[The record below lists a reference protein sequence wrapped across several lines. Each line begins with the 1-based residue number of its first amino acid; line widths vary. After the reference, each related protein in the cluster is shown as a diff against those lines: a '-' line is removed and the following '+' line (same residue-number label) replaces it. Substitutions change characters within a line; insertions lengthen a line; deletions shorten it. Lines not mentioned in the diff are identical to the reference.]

1 MINDHLIVKDDPSS
15 AIDDLIQF
23 NKKFCID
30 LEKTVAFGSPS
41 EPCFRCNGCQFNQE
55 GICLMKLFIFERGSQ
70 KQIADLKNNLI
81 PNKIFKGGKTDE
93 LNS

>member
-41 EPCFRCNGCQFNQE
+41 EPCFRCDGCQFNQE
-55 GICLMKLFIFERGSQ
+55 GICLMKLFIFERGTK
-70 KQIADLKNNLI
+70 KQIGDLKNYLI
-81 PNKIFKGGKTDE
+81 RNNKGGKTDE

>member
-1 MINDHLIVKDDPSS
+1 MINDHLIVKDNPSS

-30 LEKTVAFGSPS
+30 LEKTRAFGSPS
-41 EPCFRCNGCQFNQE
+41 EPYFRCDGCQFNQE
-55 GICLMKLFIFERGSQ
+55 GICLMKLFIFEHGTK
-70 KQIADLKNNLI
+70 KQIGDLKNYLI
-81 PNKIFKGGKTDE
+81 RNNKGGKTDE